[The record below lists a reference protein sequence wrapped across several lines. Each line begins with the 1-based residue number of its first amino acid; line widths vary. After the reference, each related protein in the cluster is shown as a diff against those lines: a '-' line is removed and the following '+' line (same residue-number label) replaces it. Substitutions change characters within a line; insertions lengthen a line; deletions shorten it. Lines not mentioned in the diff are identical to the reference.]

1 MKYFEFI
8 DEMAKRVKMCF
19 DKEVSVEIHKVV
31 KNNSMEYDSLIIN
44 EPGRNVTPNFYLQD
58 MYRRYVDGIGLD
70 SLVSEI
76 VQQYESA
83 YDRKKYENLSL
94 DYADCKEKIVMRLI
108 SFEKNKKML
117 EETPYIPFLDMAVV
131 FYFLADNDEK
141 GIASIRIT
149 KEIMNDWRTD
159 VKELYTLASDNSRRI
174 FEEKVM
180 PMSKMFEDFN
190 IDISKIRS
198 EKVNSIYEERSE
210 PYVVTNNIG
219 INGASVILY
228 PDMLRGIAA
237 KLGGDFYILPSS
249 IHEVLVISASE
260 DVDEK
265 RLKKMVEDINRNY
278 LLPDEYLSDNVYK
291 YNLLYN
297 SLEMIA

>member
-19 DKEVSVEIHKVV
+19 DKEVSVEVHKVV

-44 EPGRNVTPNFYLQD
+44 EPGRNVTPNFYLQG
-58 MYRRYVDGIGLD
+58 MYSRYVDGIGLD

-76 VQQYESA
+76 VQKYESA
-83 YDRKKYENLSL
+83 YDSEKYENLSL
-94 DYADCKEKIVMRLI
+94 DYADCQEKIVMRLI

-117 EETPYIPFLDMAVV
+117 EEAPYIPFLDMAVV
-131 FYFLADNDEK
+131 FYFLADNDQN

-149 KEIMNDWRTD
+149 NEIMNDWKTD
-159 VKELYTLASDNSRRI
+159 VKELYTLASDNSKRI

-180 PMSKMFEDFN
+180 PMSKMFEEFN

-198 EKVNSIYEERSE
+198 EKANQIYEERSE

-228 PDMLRGIAA
+228 PDMLREIAA
-237 KLGGDFYILPSS
+237 KLGGDFYVLPSS
-249 IHEVLVISASE
+249 IHEVLVVSASE

-265 RLKKMVEDINRNY
+265 SLKKMVEDINRNY

-291 YNLLYN
+291 YNLIYN

>member
-19 DKEVSVEIHKVV
+19 DKEVSVEVHKVV

-44 EPGRNVTPNFYLQD
+44 EPGRNVTPNFYLQG
-58 MYRRYVDGIGLD
+58 MYSRYVDGIGLD

-76 VQQYESA
+76 VQKYESA
-83 YDRKKYENLSL
+83 YDSEKYENLSL
-94 DYADCKEKIVMRLI
+94 DYADCQEKIVMRLI

-131 FYFLADNDEK
+131 FYFLADNDQN

-149 KEIMNDWRTD
+149 NEIMNDWKTD
-159 VKELYTLASDNSRRI
+159 VKELYTLASDNSKRI

-180 PMSKMFEDFN
+180 PMSKMFEEFN

-198 EKVNSIYEERSE
+198 EEANRIYEERSE

-228 PDMLRGIAA
+228 PDMLREIAA
-237 KLGGDFYILPSS
+237 KLGGDFMFFRAAFMRFL
-249 IHEVLVISASE
+249 
-260 DVDEK
+260 
-265 RLKKMVEDINRNY
+265 
-278 LLPDEYLSDNVYK
+278 
-291 YNLLYN
+291 
-297 SLEMIA
+297 

>member
-19 DKEVSVEIHKVV
+19 DKEVSVEVHKVV

-44 EPGRNVTPNFYLQD
+44 EPGRNVTPNFYLQG
-58 MYRRYVDGIGLD
+58 MYSRYVDGTGLD

-76 VQQYESA
+76 VQKYESA
-83 YDRKKYENLSL
+83 YDSEKYENLSL
-94 DYADCKEKIVMRLI
+94 DYADCQEKIVMRLI

-131 FYFLADNDEK
+131 FYFLADNDQN

-149 KEIMNDWRTD
+149 NEIMNDWKTD
-159 VKELYTLASDNSRRI
+159 VKELYTLASDNSKRI

-180 PMSKMFEDFN
+180 PMSKMFEEFN

-198 EKVNSIYEERSE
+198 EKANQIYEERSE

-228 PDMLRGIAA
+228 PDMLREIAA
-237 KLGGDFYILPSS
+237 KLGGDFYVLPSS
-249 IHEVLVISASE
+249 IHEVLVVSASE

-265 RLKKMVEDINRNY
+265 SLKKMVEDINRNY

-291 YNLLYN
+291 YNLIYN

>member
-19 DKEVSVEIHKVV
+19 DKEVSVEVHKVV

-44 EPGRNVTPNFYLQD
+44 EPGRNVTPNFYLQG
-58 MYRRYVDGIGLD
+58 MHSRYVDGIGLD

-76 VQQYESA
+76 VQKYESA
-83 YDRKKYENLSL
+83 YDSEKYENLSL
-94 DYADCKEKIVMRLI
+94 DYADCQEKIVMRLI

-131 FYFLADNDEK
+131 FYFLADNDQN

-149 KEIMNDWRTD
+149 NEIMNDWKTD
-159 VKELYTLASDNSRRI
+159 VKELYTLASDNSKRI

-180 PMSKMFEDFN
+180 PMSKMFEEFN

-198 EKVNSIYEERSE
+198 EEANRIYEERSE

-228 PDMLRGIAA
+228 PDMLREIAA
-237 KLGGDFYILPSS
+237 KLGGDFYVLPSS
-249 IHEVLVISASE
+249 IHEVLVVSASE

-265 RLKKMVEDINRNY
+265 SLKKMVEDINRNY

-291 YNLLYN
+291 YNLIYN

>member
-1 MKYFEFI
+1 
-8 DEMAKRVKMCF
+8 
-19 DKEVSVEIHKVV
+19 
-31 KNNSMEYDSLIIN
+31 
-44 EPGRNVTPNFYLQD
+44 
-58 MYRRYVDGIGLD
+58 MYSRYVDGIGLD

-76 VQQYESA
+76 VQKYESA
-83 YDRKKYENLSL
+83 YDSEKYENLSL
-94 DYADCKEKIVMRLI
+94 DYADCQEKIVMRLI

-131 FYFLADNDEK
+131 FYFLADNDQN

-149 KEIMNDWRTD
+149 NEIMNDWKTD
-159 VKELYTLASDNSRRI
+159 VKELYTLASDNSKRI

-180 PMSKMFEDFN
+180 PMSKMFEEFN

-198 EKVNSIYEERSE
+198 EEANRIYEERSE

-228 PDMLRGIAA
+228 PDMLREIAA
-237 KLGGDFYILPSS
+237 KLGGDFYVLPSS
-249 IHEVLVISASE
+249 IHEVLVVSASE

-265 RLKKMVEDINRNY
+265 SLKKMVEDINRNY

-291 YNLLYN
+291 YNLIYN